1 MKHWRVPRPLES
13 SLQSLP
19 KLRLGLRFTAKLG
32 IRLWNASCSDSGLC
46 SWHTASPVRRAFLPT
61 AQPAGRGP
69 SFRSSLRR
77 KKKRLLFAGSFVLV
91 LHSKLRSCCNKQLC
105 GRDAFVRSAF
115 LSAIVAMVFAGLVA
129 GSGATNSTNGT
140 IPCAP
145 ATIQACI
152 TAFTNKVS
160 ANTNYAADAAQK
172 KEICDAMT
180 TYVTCLTDGVAGCA
194 ESMKTQFTTQL
205 QTAQDTWKP
214 HCEGGSSVSSGVASL
229 GMHQL
234 IPFMLLV
241 LACFSNTN
249 TMGQEA
255 KQL

>member
-32 IRLWNASCSDSGLC
+32 IRLWNASCSDSGLY

-91 LHSKLRSCCNKQLC
+91 LHSKLRSCCYKQLC

-115 LSAIVAMVFAGLVA
+115 L
-129 GSGATNSTNGT
+129 
-140 IPCAP
+140 
-145 ATIQACI
+145 
-152 TAFTNKVS
+152 FT
-160 ANTNYAADAAQK
+160 D
-172 KEICDAMT
+172 
-180 TYVTCLTDGVAGCA
+180 
-194 ESMKTQFTTQL
+194 
-205 QTAQDTWKP
+205 
-214 HCEGGSSVSSGVASL
+214 
-229 GMHQL
+229 
-234 IPFMLLV
+234 LLV
-241 LACFSNTN
+241 EDVTDCLVRLVEPQGFSTAWSLRGNKLVHTCVIQSE
-249 TMGQEA
+249 TTHIICYEVHEQVEFLERKLRM
-255 KQL
+255 KQLRRLFPISGRISEFVKHAQTYLVGL